1 MPVENVNKCL
11 HCGLYVG
18 SCPQN
23 AIFLNEVRLEFN
35 GDCIECGLCSRIC
48 PVGALTP
55 GGK

>member
-1 MPVENVNKCL
+1 MPTENVNKCL
-11 HCGLYVG
+11 HCGLCVG

-35 GDCIECGLCSRIC
+35 DDCIECGLCSRIC